1 MHFIKHFILSF
12 HRFNCN
18 LEHFPQKI
26 ILRHRFFKILR
37 KFGPR
42 KTIFSHFFYLIT
54 RCDGTRQT
62 KEDTWECHQIR
73 KTLHSI
79 IKRKQF
85 FDNLGDHCHC
95 TTFGRKYSI
104 RKYTKMNLILL
115 FMIRVVHATKS
126 LSIHCNSQ
134 FKITT
139 HLSRMANRTL
149 TNFILEMLHY
159 QDRHESWKSYLDNV
173 IFYIF

>member
-26 ILRHRFFKILR
+26 ILRHRFLKILR

-42 KTIFSHFFYLIT
+42 KNHFYLIT

-95 TTFGRKYSI
+95 TTFGRKRYENENESHLTIHSFRNSI
-104 RKYTKMNLILL
+104 PQL
-115 FMIRVVHATKS
+115 VS
-126 LSIHCNSQ
+126 SI
-134 FKITT
+134 
-139 HLSRMANRTL
+139 
-149 TNFILEMLHY
+149 
-159 QDRHESWKSYLDNV
+159 
-173 IFYIF
+173 

>member
-18 LEHFPQKI
+18 LEHLKKS
-26 ILRHRFFKILR
+26 ILRHT
-37 KFGPR
+37 PR
-42 KTIFSHFFYLIT
+42 VSHFWPFFYLIT

-95 TTFGRKYSI
+95 TTFGRKRYENENESHLTIHSFRNSI
-104 RKYTKMNLILL
+104 YNWS
-115 FMIRVVHATKS
+115 ATVMLVTLWCWWLTVGDNYRMWATELRS
-126 LSIHCNSQ
+126 WW
-134 FKITT
+134 
-139 HLSRMANRTL
+139 HLWMLVPDANVKR
-149 TNFILEMLHY
+149 
-159 QDRHESWKSYLDNV
+159 
-173 IFYIF
+173 